1 MRLLTK
7 IIGKPPGEMEPDELH
22 TFVLQNRARIRREI
36 KEYRRLKAAIKAEQ
50 PKARR
55 KSSPV
60 KQERF
65 AAKAMEKEM
74 IAMAK
79 ELGITLSELI
89 AQMKEFKE
97 KTNADS

>member
-7 IIGKPPGEMEPDELH
+7 IIGKPPGDMEPEELH

-36 KEYRRLKAAIKAEQ
+36 KEYRRLKAAIRAEQ
-50 PKARR
+50 PKATRR
-55 KSSPV
+55 SSPV
-60 KQERF
+60 KQQRF

-89 AQMKEFKE
+89 EQMKQFKE
-97 KTNADS
+97 SKNDNS